1 MSSSSTAPDFE
12 RDKHVKY
19 FVSNLRMLPN
29 AYTETETNRS
39 ELLKSVTYA
48 ELESSFAQVRRMTLG
63 FFCLAALELLGALET
78 AVSEQDRKD
87 WIEWIYAQQIWGT
100 GSDPG
105 IFSLSLSLA
114 L

>member
-1 MSSSSTAPDFE
+1 
-12 RDKHVKY
+12 
-19 FVSNLRMLPN
+19 
-29 AYTETETNRS
+29 
-39 ELLKSVTYA
+39 
-48 ELESSFAQVRRMTLG
+48 MTLG